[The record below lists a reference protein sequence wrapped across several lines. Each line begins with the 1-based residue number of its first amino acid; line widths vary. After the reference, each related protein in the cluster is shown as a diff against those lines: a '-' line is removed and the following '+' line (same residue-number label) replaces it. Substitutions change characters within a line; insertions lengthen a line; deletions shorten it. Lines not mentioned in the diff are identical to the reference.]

1 MKEFQNMSLRNLLM
15 LSLSSFVFFFSSC
28 KKDNTEIPVKAKV
41 EWMKVLD
48 ESVSGNM
55 KDDALLGQNG
65 RVLTDANDNIYVYY
79 YSSQPRSAIV
89 LKCDPNGSVLW
100 RKVIDDCIPMDMA
113 LKPDG
118 HLALAVRDF
127 PGNENVLTIF
137 DFAEDG
143 TMNHYRIVHV
153 NIGGSFGVINAT
165 MYAMQDNSILIS
177 GVYLS
182 QFFVGGAVTHEG
194 YFLRLDAN
202 YVKIYNFITLFLNFG
217 TTKSFE
223 QTSMVPVSNDQF
235 LCQLSYKGDEV
246 QSDSLTYGY
255 TTVLTNPDT
264 AEADTTIFYNTG
276 FLKQSNGNYGG
287 FYNRYADRMIKDGGY
302 NIHHYSAPV
311 SVSPGG
317 SFNSPVTNGFIRIGN
332 DADIKDT
339 IAFDLP
345 EGYRVLSCNKGANGF
360 LMTAYKARAFDV
372 PGDYSA
378 YQTLFCVGDNNW
390 QITSRFSFQEFY
402 SDVFPSCAPTS
413 DNGYIIMGK
422 VQSFNGPAYK
432 LVLMKWKGE

>member
-1 MKEFQNMSLRNLLM
+1 MNEIRNMSIRNLLL
-15 LSLSSFVFFFSSC
+15 LSLSLIPFLFSAC

-65 RVLTDANDNIYVYY
+65 RVLTDAYDNIYVYY
-79 YSSQPRSAIV
+79 FSSQPKSAIV
-89 LKCDPNGSVLW
+89 LKCDPHGAILW
-100 RKVIDDCIPMDMA
+100 RTVIGDCIPMDMA

-127 PGNENVLTIF
+127 PGNENVITLF
-137 DFAEDG
+137 DFAPDG
-143 TMNHYRIVHV
+143 TMNQYRIVHV
-153 NIGGSFGVINAT
+153 TIGGSFGVLNAT
-165 MYAMQDNSILIS
+165 MFAMQDNSILIS

-182 QFFVGGAVTHEG
+182 QFFVGGPVTHEG
-194 YFLRLDAN
+194 YFLRLNPN
-202 YVKIYNFITLFLNFG
+202 YVKEYNFITLFLNFG

-223 QTSMVPVSNDQF
+223 QTSILPVSNNQF
-235 LCQLSYKGDEV
+235 IAQLSYKGDEV

-255 TTVLTNPDT
+255 FTVLSDPDT
-264 AEADTTIFYNTG
+264 SLADTSFYYNTG
-276 FLKQSNGNYGG
+276 FYKQSSGNYGG
-287 FYNRYADRMIKDGGY
+287 FYNRYSDRMIKSGAY
-302 NIHHYSAPV
+302 NIHHFSAPV
-311 SVSPGG
+311 SVTPGG
-317 SFNSPVTNGFIRIGN
+317 TFSTPVTNGFIRIGD
-332 DADIKDT
+332 DAQIIDT
-339 IAFDLP
+339 IPFNLP

-378 YQTLFCVGDNNW
+378 YQTLFLVVDNNW
-390 QITSRFSFQEFY
+390 QINSRFSFQEFY

-432 LVLMKWKGE
+432 LVLMKWNGS